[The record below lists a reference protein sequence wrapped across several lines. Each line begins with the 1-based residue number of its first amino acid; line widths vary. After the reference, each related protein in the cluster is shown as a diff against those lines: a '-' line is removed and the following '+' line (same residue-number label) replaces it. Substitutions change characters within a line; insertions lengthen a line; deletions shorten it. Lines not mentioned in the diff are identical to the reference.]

1 MLIGLGN
8 LITDLAAAIERQE
21 GFTSGTCQKCVANNN
36 PGALTAG
43 PGQIGTSG
51 GLAVFPDVATGQAAL
66 EHQVSLNVSRG
77 LTLDQF
83 FGGGPMASGGYYPGY
98 APAAAGNDPATYA
111 ANVAAWAGGIPT
123 DVPLN
128 TLDTYP
134 GSQDST
140 DSSDGAG
147 VDYQPSLASGVPTW
161 AWMAAAGLFLV
172 AVTR

>member
-1 MLIGLGN
+1 MLLGLGD
-8 LITDLAAAIERQE
+8 LISDIAAGIERQE
-21 GFTSGTCQKCVANNN
+21 GFTSGACTKCVANNN

-51 GLAVFPDVATGQAAL
+51 GLAVFPDLATGQAAL

-83 FGGGPMASGGYYPGY
+83 FGGGTTSSGYYPGY
-98 APAAAGNDPATYA
+98 ATAAAGNDPATYA
-111 ANVAAWAGGIPT
+111 ANVAAWAQIPS

-128 TLDTYP
+128 ALDTYASVP
-134 GSQDST
+134 DGT
-140 DSSDGAG
+140 DSPDWTG
-147 VDYQPSLASGVPTW
+147 VDYQAPSASGVPAW

-172 AVTR
+172 VVTR